1 MTGEVAV
8 LGYLDHLD
16 VWNQKRFIGRMKD
29 HEFTK
34 EDHET
39 LSQLGI

>member
-16 VWNQKRFIGRMKD
+16 VWNNKKFVGRMK
-29 HEFTK
+29 EQTFTH
-34 EDHET
+34 DDQET
-39 LSQLGI
+39 LSRLGI